1 MERSSL
7 DKTIITSINT
17 LQIGTV
23 DDYDYVIH
31 SKVVYEAAAAR
42 RMIDGMIDEIP
53 GSDKFGVFS
62 GFSFCPKNISGI

>member
-1 MERSSL
+1 MRANRGRTLGYLKSCEPRFFCGADGL

-31 SKVVYEAAAAR
+31 SKVVYEAAAATE
-42 RMIDGMIDEIP
+42 DDCW
-53 GSDKFGVFS
+53 DD
-62 GFSFCPKNISGI
+62 

>member
-1 MERSSL
+1 MSLVFSVERSSL

-31 SKVVYEAAAAR
+31 SKVVYEAAAATE
-42 RMIDGMIDEIP
+42 DDCW
-53 GSDKFGVFS
+53 DD
-62 GFSFCPKNISGI
+62 